1 MLPLSTSSRATS
13 LRKRTSSSAWRI
25 CLCWV
30 LCLSVWRGPVP
41 IVHEHGLDLQSLG
54 NNAGLAEH
62 AIEYHADKLGEQSPG
77 FHLHM
82 FLFDGCAAALLADSS
97 SSDSSSSDCD
107 SSSGG
112 LLAMSGEPASCD
124 GCGCQAFGAD
134 NELRFEQLMRAAL
147 DARCNLNRLSCG
159 EVPNVEAQPRFS
171 STADM
176 SFLQTQLS
184 GATACALL
192 CVFLC

>member
-1 MLPLSTSSRATS
+1 
-13 LRKRTSSSAWRI
+13 
-25 CLCWV
+25 
-30 LCLSVWRGPVP
+30 
-41 IVHEHGLDLQSLG
+41 VHEHGLDLQSLG
-54 NNAGLAEH
+54 NNVGLAEH